1 MGCSITPAVVQ
12 HSTGTFGMIHPEE
25 QSGPAG
31 KFRLFLLAEAEFAV
45 ALNLPRPVLSG
56 DRPFIEAAHQ
66 HALRMLA
73 PQEHGVRVHHH
84 FTLRNRSPSAIFFLL
99 GTTLQ
104 GSTIFL
110 FWQ

>member
-45 ALNLPRPVLSG
+45 ALNLPHPVLG
-56 DRPFIEAAHQ
+56 R
-66 HALRMLA
+66 
-73 PQEHGVRVHHH
+73 
-84 FTLRNRSPSAIFFLL
+84 
-99 GTTLQ
+99 
-104 GSTIFL
+104 
-110 FWQ
+110 